1 MEARDQFLLHM
12 GDINAETRPKLAD
25 MLSIAE
31 GSAYLL
37 STEIL
42 SATPGDERLVV
53 LIMGSGSWG
62 LIEDIPAS
70 PDGTVPEQYHA
81 IILDEIA
88 SETMRSLIA
97 PPAKVRKE
105 STGRPPK
112 YSIAEEG
119 ADILIQHIYE
129 GQSIKAIAR
138 EHNMSPT
145 TVQKLLNKTRLQ
157 AADNF
162 LNGTWTLSRNSMN
175 WEKNLKILQWA
186 IDHSSGVKR
195 QKYEQ
200 LMFRLLSSEE

>member
-1 MEARDQFLLHM
+1 METRAQYLLRTE
-12 GDINAETRPKLAD
+12 DINAEARPKLAD

-81 IILDEIA
+81 TILDEIA
-88 SETMRSLIA
+88 AETLRALIS
-97 PPAKVRKE
+97 PPVKVRKE

-112 YSIAEEG
+112 YSLSQEG
-119 ADILIQHIYE
+119 ADIFI
-129 GQSIKAIAR
+129 
-138 EHNMSPT
+138 
-145 TVQKLLNKTRLQ
+145 
-157 AADNF
+157 
-162 LNGTWTLSRNSMN
+162 
-175 WEKNLKILQWA
+175 
-186 IDHSSGVKR
+186 
-195 QKYEQ
+195 
-200 LMFRLLSSEE
+200 

>member
-1 MEARDQFLLHM
+1 MEARDQFLLRAA
-12 GDINAETRPKLAD
+12 DINAETRPKLAD
-25 MLSIAE
+25 MLSIVE

-62 LIEDIPAS
+62 LIEDTPAS
-70 PDGTVPEQYHA
+70 PDGEFPEQYRA

-88 SETMRSLIA
+88 AEAMRSLIA
-97 PPAKVRKE
+97 PPVKKRKE

-112 YSIAEEG
+112 YSISQEG
-119 ADILIQHIYE
+119 ADIFIQHIYE
-129 GQSIKAIAR
+129 GQSIKSIAK
-138 EHNMSPT
+138 EHRMSPT

-162 LNGTWTLSRNSMN
+162 LNGTWTISRDSLN

-186 IDHSSGVKR
+186 IDHSTGVKR
-195 QKYEQ
+195 QQYEQ
-200 LMFRLLSSEE
+200 LFFRLSTEE

>member
-1 MEARDQFLLHM
+1 METRDQYLLRSEDVN
-12 GDINAETRPKLAD
+12 GESRPKLAD

-53 LIMGSGSWG
+53 LIMGGGSWG

-70 PDGTVPEQYHA
+70 PDGSVPEQYRA

-88 SETMRSLIA
+88 AEAMRSLIA
-97 PPAKVRKE
+97 PPVKKRKE

-112 YSIAEEG
+112 YSLDQEG
-119 ADILIQHIYE
+119 ADIFIQHIYE
-129 GQSIKAIAR
+129 GQSIKSIAR
-138 EHNMSPT
+138 EHHMSPT
-145 TVQKLLNKTRLQ
+145 TVQKLLNKTRLR

-162 LNGTWTLSRNSMN
+162 LKGTWTISKDSLN
-175 WEKNLKILQWA
+175 WEKNLKILEWA
-186 IDHSSGVKR
+186 IQHSSGVKR
-195 QKYEQ
+195 QQYEQ
-200 LMFRLLSSEE
+200 LLFDLMK

>member
-1 MEARDQFLLHM
+1 MEARDHLLLHAN
-12 GDINAETRPKLAD
+12 DINAETRPKLAE

-42 SATPGDERLVV
+42 SAVPGDERLVV
-53 LIMGSGSWG
+53 LIISGETWG

-70 PDGTVPEQYHA
+70 PDGDTPEDYRT

-88 SETMRSLIA
+88 VETMRALIA
-97 PPAKVRKE
+97 PPVKKRKE

-112 YSIAEEG
+112 YSIDQEG
-119 ADILIQHIYE
+119 TDIFIQHVYE
-129 GQSIKAIAR
+129 GQSIKSIAR
-138 EHNMSPT
+138 EHHMSPT

-162 LNGTWTLSRNSMN
+162 LNGTWALSKESLN
-175 WEKNLKILQWA
+175 WEKNLKILEWA
-186 IDHSSGVKR
+186 IDHSNGVKR
-195 QKYEQ
+195 QQYEQ
-200 LMFRLLSSEE
+200 LMLKLLTD

>member
-1 MEARDQFLLHM
+1 MEARDQFLLRV
-12 GDINAETRPKLAD
+12 GDINAETRPRLAD

-31 GSAYLL
+31 GAAYLL

-42 SATPGDERLVV
+42 SEVPGDERLVV
-53 LIMGSGSWG
+53 LIMGGGSWG
-62 LIEDIPAS
+62 IIEDIPAS
-70 PDGTVPEQYHA
+70 PDGESPEQYRA

-88 SETMRSLIA
+88 AETMRSLVA
-97 PPAKVRKE
+97 PPARTRKE

-112 YSIAEEG
+112 YSIAQEG
-119 ADILIQHIYE
+119 ADIFIQHIYE
-129 GQSIKAIAR
+129 GQSIKSIAK
-138 EHNMSPT
+138 EHHMSPT

-162 LNGTWTLSRNSMN
+162 LNGTWTISRDSLN

-195 QKYEQ
+195 QQYEQ
-200 LMFRLLSSEE
+200 LFFHLSTEG

>member
-1 MEARDQFLLHM
+1 MEARDQFLLRAA
-12 GDINAETRPKLAD
+12 DINAETRPKLAD
-25 MLSIAE
+25 MLSIVE

-62 LIEDIPAS
+62 LIEDTPAS
-70 PDGTVPEQYHA
+70 PDGEFPEQYRA

-88 SETMRSLIA
+88 AEAMRSLIA
-97 PPAKVRKE
+97 PPVKKRKE

-112 YSIAEEG
+112 YSISQEG
-119 ADILIQHIYE
+119 ADIFIQHIYE
-129 GQSIKAIAR
+129 GQSIKSIAK
-138 EHNMSPT
+138 EHRMSPT

-162 LNGTWTLSRNSMN
+162 LNGTWTISRDSLN

-186 IDHSSGVKR
+186 IDHSTGIKR
-195 QKYEQ
+195 QQYEQ
-200 LMFRLLSSEE
+200 LFFRLSTEE